1 MTIAA
6 QSQENG
12 SKGSHTVQID
22 RRRHTAITGVS
33 DVCSFHETEIVLKID
48 GGLMV
53 LSGQGLHI
61 ARLLLEEGRLDVEGH
76 VDGVNYETP
85 KKAMRMAWP
94 WGGTKKK

>member
-6 QSQENG
+6 QPLEGG

-22 RRRHTAITGVS
+22 RRRHTAITGVG

-48 GGLMV
+48 GGIMV

-61 ARLLLEEGRLDVEGH
+61 AKLLLEEGRLEVEGH
-76 VDGVNYETP
+76 VDGVIYEAP
-85 KKAMRMAWP
+85 KQAIGIPWP
-94 WGGTKKK
+94 WASRKKK